1 VSLRD
6 FLTIWVVGSILGVT
20 KDVDMPFTRQYNRAR
35 LQVSVLDPALI
46 SISVDVVIGDSV
58 YELHFKVEP
67 EEMIN
72 NPSPLDM
79 EDEGDDRDKMDEG
92 DGGINDQSVLMQD
105 DLDSNPKN
113 KNLSVTST
121 PDQFDQ

>member
-1 VSLRD
+1 
-6 FLTIWVVGSILGVT
+6 
-20 KDVDMPFTRQYNRAR
+20 
-35 LQVSVLDPALI
+35 VLDPALI

-67 EEMIN
+67 EEMVN

-92 DGGINDQSVLMQD
+92 DGGINDQSDLMQD

-113 KNLSVTST
+113 KNLSVTSM